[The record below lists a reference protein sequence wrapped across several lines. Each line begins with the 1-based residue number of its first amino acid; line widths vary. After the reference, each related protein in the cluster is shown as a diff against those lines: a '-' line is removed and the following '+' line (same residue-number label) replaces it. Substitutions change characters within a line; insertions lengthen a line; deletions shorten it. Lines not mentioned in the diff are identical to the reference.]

1 MMNIKKFLAVILV
14 TIIAITVFAG
24 CDVITKNEERDY
36 NQSLATVKYA
46 GLTSTVTKGEF
57 NESFNSLAYYYVYYY
72 GYTVDEAATSIL
84 DSLAQRKLLILYVRD
99 EIAKSQGV
107 ANTTAVADLL
117 NAVEKNEAVKSAN
130 ESMAKWYEQVFEELW
145 KEANSTDDTTDDT
158 TDDDKVDETDK
169 IAARPTRPDKA
180 EAEVDYNAELKPE
193 DAEIKFFEKP
203 YKDLY
208 TEKEWDEL
216 NKVEGKADYIPKAL
230 NELKKQLADNYK
242 SYDYYLNSAYETQ
255 LISKYKRELV
265 KDFNPDDPNDPNYA
279 AIQAAITKEYNNYVS
294 LNKEK
299 FSIETEANYKS
310 AISSSLTNTVYHP
323 TSEHGYGYVF
333 NILFKFS
340 DEQSTEL
347 KNFTAGQPDK
357 ELVKAFRDALAKG
370 IKVRKSNLNYDPEA
384 VCEKC
389 KQAQNASKN
398 PNKYCTDKDCKA
410 HPYEVYEEGHE
421 KAGEIKEF
429 DVQDVLREIK
439 TEIEN
444 AESFDKK
451 REVAAKYVYMVNDD
465 SGMYNTSS
473 NNAITGNGNGYL
485 IAPKGKDSSFV
496 AEFTTLGR
504 ALINGESDIEG
515 VAYDELKNKGYD
527 INGKGLGA
535 YGWCV
540 TDYGIHFMF
549 VSYIPYDTTVSG
561 VADDLIPPDY
571 IVYYGREDDENDKNK
586 TLRDVIVQDLKSK
599 NTEARYQIAAQNAI
613 AANKDNSISRNKK
626 AWEKTVKELK
636 KSLGVKD

>member
-1 MMNIKKFLAVILV
+1 MNIKKFLAVILV

-72 GYTVDEAATSIL
+72 GYTVDEAADAIL

-99 EIAKSQGV
+99 EIAKLNSKP
-107 ANTTAVADLL
+107 NTVDVSELL
-117 NAVEKNEAVKSAN
+117 TEVEKNEAVKSAN
-130 ESMAKWYEQVFEELW
+130 ESMAKWYKQVFEELW

-158 TDDDKVDETDK
+158 KDDDKVDEADK
-169 IAARPTRPDKA
+169 IAARPTRPAKK
-180 EAEVDYNAELKPE
+180 EAEVDYNKPL
-193 DAEIKFFEKP
+193 DPAKAEIKFFEKP

-216 NKVEGKADYIPKAL
+216 NKVDGKADYIPKAL

-255 LISKYKRELV
+255 LISKYKRELG
-265 KDFNPDDPNDPNYA
+265 KDFNPDNA
-279 AIQAAITKEYNNYVS
+279 AIESEYKNYVS

-299 FSIETEANYKS
+299 FSIETKANYKS

-340 DEQSTEL
+340 KDQSTEL

-357 ELVKAFRDALAKG
+357 TIVEKYRAQLANK
-370 IKVRKSNLNYDPEA
+370 IEVMKSNPDYDPDE
-384 VCEKC
+384 VCEECEK
-389 KQAQNASKN
+389 AQKDNKD
-398 PNKYCTDKDCKA
+398 PNKYCTKEKCNA
-410 HPYEVYEEGHE
+410 RPYEVDNEGN
-421 KAGEIKEF
+421 IKKYNVM
-429 DVQDVLREIK
+429 DVINELTTKLEDP
-439 TEIEN
+439 EN
-444 AESFDKK
+444 NTFEKK
-451 REVAAKYVYMVNDD
+451 REIATQYVYMYNDD
-465 SGMYNTSS
+465 TGMYNTSS

-485 IAPKGKDSSFV
+485 ISPHEDDKTYVEEFSKKG
-496 AEFTTLGR
+496 R
-504 ALINGESDIEG
+504 
-515 VAYDELKNKGYD
+515 ELVN
-527 INGKGLGA
+527 NGLGS

-549 VSYIPYDTTVSG
+549 VSYIPYDATKVEKENE
-561 VADDLIPPDY
+561 IPLKY

-613 AANKDNSISRNKK
+613 NKDNSISRNKK

>member
-107 ANTTAVADLL
+107 ANTTAVSDLL
-117 NAVEKNEAVKSAN
+117 NAVEQNEAVKSAN

-145 KEANSTDDTTDDT
+145 KEANSNDDTTDDT
-158 TDDDKVDETDK
+158 KDDDKVDETDK

-180 EAEVDYNAELKPE
+180 EAEIDYNAELKPE

-255 LISKYKRELV
+255 LISKYKRELS
-265 KDFNPDDPNDPNYA
+265 KDFNPDDA
-279 AIQAAITKEYNNYVS
+279 AIQAEYERYVS

-299 FSIETEANYKS
+299 FSIETEANYKT

-357 ELVKAFRDALAKG
+357 TIVEKYRAQLANK
-370 IKVRKSNLNYDPEA
+370 IEVMKSNPDYDPDE
-384 VCEKC
+384 VCEECEK
-389 KQAQNASKN
+389 AQKDNN
-398 PNKYCTDKDCKA
+398 DPNKYCTKEKCNA
-410 HPYEVYEEGHE
+410 RPYEVDSEGN
-421 KAGEIKEF
+421 IKKYNVM
-429 DVQDVLREIK
+429 DVINELTAKLDAATTFEAKREI
-439 TEIEN
+439 
-444 AESFDKK
+444 
-451 REVAAKYVYMVNDD
+451 AAQYVYMVNDD
-465 SGMYNTSS
+465 TGMYNTSS
-473 NNAITGNGNGYL
+473 NNAITAGGNGYL

-626 AWEKTVKELK
+626 VWEKTVKELK

>member
-1 MMNIKKFLAVILV
+1 MNIKKFLAVILV

-57 NESFNSLAYYYVYYY
+57 KESFNSLAYYYVYYY
-72 GYTVDEAATSIL
+72 GYTVDEAASSIL

-99 EIAKSQGV
+99 EIAKKQGV

-117 NAVEKNEAVKSAN
+117 KPVEKNEAVKSAN
-130 ESMAKWYEQVFEELW
+130 ESMAKWYKQVFEELW

-158 TDDDKVDETDK
+158 KDDDKVDETDK

-180 EAEVDYNAELKPE
+180 EAEVNYDADLKPE
-193 DAEIKFFEKP
+193 DAEIKFFEKAK
-203 YKDLY
+203 KDLF
-208 TEKEWDEL
+208 TAKEWEEL
-216 NKVEGKADYIPKAL
+216 NKVEGKVDYVDKAL

-255 LISKYKRELV
+255 LISKYKRELG
-265 KDFNPDDPNDPNYA
+265 KDFNPDDT
-279 AIQAAITKEYNNYVS
+279 AIESEYKNYVS

-299 FSIETEANYKS
+299 FSIEKKANYKS

-340 DEQSTEL
+340 KDQSTEL

-357 ELVKAFRDALAKG
+357 TIVEKYRAQLANK
-370 IKVRKSNLNYDPEA
+370 IEVMKSNPDYDPDE
-384 VCEKC
+384 VCEECEK
-389 KQAQNASKN
+389 AQKDNKD
-398 PNKYCTDKDCKA
+398 PNKYCTKEKCNA
-410 HPYEVYEEGHE
+410 RPYEVDENGDIKKYKVFDVIGEDGEIAEHGVINDLIRELE
-421 KAGEIKEF
+421 KASSFEAK
-429 DVQDVLREIK
+429 REIA
-439 TEIEN
+439 T
-444 AESFDKK
+444 
-451 REVAAKYVYMVNDD
+451 KYVYMVNDD
-465 SGMYNTSS
+465 TGMYNTSS

-485 IAPKGKDSSFV
+485 ISPHEDDKTYVEEFSKKG
-496 AEFTTLGR
+496 R
-504 ALINGESDIEG
+504 
-515 VAYDELKNKGYD
+515 ELVN
-527 INGKGLGA
+527 NGLGS

-549 VSYIPYDTTVSG
+549 VSYIPYDTTVAD
-561 VADDLIPPDY
+561 VKDDLIPPEY

-626 AWEKTVKELK
+626 VWEKTVKELK

>member
-1 MMNIKKFLAVILV
+1 MNIKKFLAVILV

-72 GYTVDEAATSIL
+72 GYTVDEAADAIL

-99 EIAKSQGV
+99 EIAKLNSKP
-107 ANTTAVADLL
+107 NTVNVSELL
-117 NAVEKNEAVKSAN
+117 TEVEKNEAVKSAN
-130 ESMAKWYEQVFEELW
+130 ESMAKWYKQVFEELW

-169 IAARPTRPDKA
+169 IAARPTRPAKK
-180 EAEVDYNAELKPE
+180 EAEVDYTKPL
-193 DAEIKFFEKP
+193 DPAKAEIKFFEKP

-255 LISKYKRELV
+255 LISKYKRELS
-265 KDFNPDDPNDPNYA
+265 KDFNPDDA
-279 AIQAAITKEYNNYVS
+279 AIQAEYERYVS

-299 FSIETEANYKS
+299 FSIETEANYKT

-357 ELVKAFRDALAKG
+357 TIVEKYRAQLANK
-370 IKVRKSNLNYDPEA
+370 IEVMKSNPDYDPDE
-384 VCEKC
+384 VCEECEK
-389 KQAQNASKN
+389 AQKDNN
-398 PNKYCTDKDCKA
+398 DPNKYCTKEKCNA
-410 HPYEVYEEGHE
+410 RPYEVDSEGN
-421 KAGEIKEF
+421 IKKYNVM
-429 DVQDVLREIK
+429 DVINELTAKLDAATTFEAKREI
-439 TEIEN
+439 
-444 AESFDKK
+444 
-451 REVAAKYVYMVNDD
+451 AAQYVYMVNDD
-465 SGMYNTSS
+465 TGMYNTSS
-473 NNAITGNGNGYL
+473 NNAITAGGNGYL
-485 IAPKGKDSSFV
+485 ISPHETDKTYVEEFSKKG
-496 AEFTTLGR
+496 R
-504 ALINGESDIEG
+504 
-515 VAYDELKNKGYD
+515 ELVN
-527 INGKGLGA
+527 NGLGS

-549 VSYIPYDTTVSG
+549 VSYIPYDATKVEKENE
-561 VADDLIPPDY
+561 IPLKY

-626 AWEKTVKELK
+626 VWEKTVKELK

>member
-57 NESFNSLAYYYVYYY
+57 KESFNSLAYYYVYYY
-72 GYTVDEAATSIL
+72 GYTVDEAASSIL

-99 EIAKSQGV
+99 EIAKIQKV

-130 ESMAKWYEQVFEELW
+130 ESMAKWYKQVFEELW
-145 KEANSTDDTTDDT
+145 KEANSSTDDKTDDKK
-158 TDDDKVDETDK
+158 DDDKVDETDK
-169 IAARPTRPDKA
+169 IAARPTRPAKK
-180 EAEVDYNAELKPE
+180 EAEVDYTKPL
-193 DAEIKFFEKP
+193 DPAKAEIKFFEKAK
-203 YKDLY
+203 KDLF
-208 TEKEWDEL
+208 TAKEWEEL
-216 NKVEGKADYIPKAL
+216 NKVEGKVDYVDKAL

-255 LISKYKRELV
+255 LIAKYKRELS
-265 KDFNPDDPNDPNYA
+265 KDYNPDDA
-279 AIQAAITKEYNNYVS
+279 AIKSEYDKYVS

-299 FSIETEANYKS
+299 FSIETKANYKT

-357 ELVKAFRDALAKG
+357 ELVKAFRDKLAKG

-384 VCEKC
+384 VCDDC
-389 KQAQNASKN
+389 KEAQKNSKN
-398 PNKYCTDKDCKA
+398 PNKYCTKKECNA
-410 HPYEVYEEGHE
+410 RPYEVYEEGHE

-429 DVQDVLREIK
+429 DVQDVLRDIK

-444 AESFDKK
+444 ADTFDKK

-465 SGMYNTSS
+465 TGMYNTSS
-473 NNAITGNGNGYL
+473 KNAITGNGNGYL
-485 IAPKGKDSSFV
+485 ISPHEDDKTYVEEFSKKG
-496 AEFTTLGR
+496 R
-504 ALINGESDIEG
+504 
-515 VAYDELKNKGYD
+515 ELVK
-527 INGKGLGA
+527 KGLGS
-535 YGWCV
+535 YDWCV

-549 VSYIPYDTTVSG
+549 VSYIPYDTTVSD
-561 VADDLIPPDY
+561 VKDDLIPLDY

-586 TLRDVIVQDLKSK
+586 TLRDVIVADLKSK

-626 AWEKTVKELK
+626 VWEKTVKELK

>member
-36 NQSLATVKYA
+36 NQALATVKYA

-72 GYTVDEAATSIL
+72 GYTVDEAADAIL

-99 EIAKSQGV
+99 EIAKLNSKP
-107 ANTTAVADLL
+107 NTVNVSELL
-117 NAVEKNEAVKSAN
+117 TEVEKNEAVKSAN
-130 ESMAKWYEQVFEELW
+130 ESMAKWYKQVFEELW

-158 TDDDKVDETDK
+158 KDDDKVDETDK
-169 IAARPTRPDKA
+169 IAARPTRPAKK
-180 EAEVDYNAELKPE
+180 EAEVDYNKPL
-193 DAEIKFFEKP
+193 DPAKAEIKFFEKP

-255 LISKYKRELV
+255 LISKYKRELS
-265 KDFNPDDPNDPNYA
+265 KDFNPKDT
-279 AIQAAITKEYNNYVS
+279 AIQAEYERYVS

-323 TSEHGYGYVF
+323 STEHGYGYVF

-357 ELVKAFRDALAKG
+357 TIVEKYRAQLANK
-370 IKVRKSNLNYDPEA
+370 IEVMKSNPDYDPDE
-384 VCEKC
+384 VCEECEK
-389 KQAQNASKN
+389 AQKDNN
-398 PNKYCTDKDCKA
+398 DPNKYCTKEKCNA
-410 HPYEVYEEGHE
+410 RPYEVDSEGN
-421 KAGEIKEF
+421 IKKYNVM
-429 DVQDVLREIK
+429 DVINELTAKLDAATTFEAKREI
-439 TEIEN
+439 
-444 AESFDKK
+444 
-451 REVAAKYVYMVNDD
+451 AAQYVYMVNDD
-465 SGMYNTSS
+465 TGMYNTSS
-473 NNAITGNGNGYL
+473 NNAITAGGNGYL
-485 IAPKGKDSSFV
+485 ISPHETDKTYVEEFSKKG
-496 AEFTTLGR
+496 R
-504 ALINGESDIEG
+504 
-515 VAYDELKNKGYD
+515 ELVN
-527 INGKGLGA
+527 NGLGS

-549 VSYIPYDTTVSG
+549 VSYIPYDATKVEKENE
-561 VADDLIPPDY
+561 IPLKY

>member
-72 GYTVDEAATSIL
+72 GYTVDEAADAIL

-99 EIAKSQGV
+99 EIAKLNSKP
-107 ANTTAVADLL
+107 NTVNVSELL
-117 NAVEKNEAVKSAN
+117 TEVEKNEAVKSAN
-130 ESMAKWYEQVFEELW
+130 ESMAKWYKQVFEELW

-158 TDDDKVDETDK
+158 KDDDKVDETDK
-169 IAARPTRPDKA
+169 IAARPTRPAKK
-180 EAEVDYNAELKPE
+180 EAEVDYNKPL
-193 DAEIKFFEKP
+193 DPAKAEIKFFEKP

-255 LISKYKRELV
+255 LISKYKRELGEKFDPD
-265 KDFNPDDPNDPNYA
+265 KD
-279 AIQAAITKEYNNYVS
+279 AIKNEYYKYVS

-299 FSIETEANYKS
+299 FSIETKANYKA

-323 TSEHGYGYVF
+323 STEHGYGYVF

-357 ELVKAFRDALAKG
+357 TIVEKYRAQLANK
-370 IKVRKSNLNYDPEA
+370 IEVMKSNPDYDPDE
-384 VCEKC
+384 VCEECEK
-389 KQAQNASKN
+389 AQKESKD
-398 PNKYCTDKDCKA
+398 PNKYCTKEKCNA
-410 HPYEVYEEGHE
+410 RPYEVDSEGN
-421 KAGEIKEF
+421 IKKYNVM
-429 DVQDVLREIK
+429 DVINELTAKLDAATSFEAKREI
-439 TEIEN
+439 
-444 AESFDKK
+444 
-451 REVAAKYVYMVNDD
+451 AAQYVYMVNDD
-465 SGMYNTSS
+465 TGMYNTSS
-473 NNAITGNGNGYL
+473 NNAITAGGNGYL
-485 IAPKGKDSSFV
+485 ISPHETDKTYVEEFSKKG
-496 AEFTTLGR
+496 R
-504 ALINGESDIEG
+504 
-515 VAYDELKNKGYD
+515 ELVN
-527 INGKGLGA
+527 NGLGS

-540 TDYGIHFMF
+540 TDYGIYFMF

-561 VADDLIPPDY
+561 VADDLIPLDY
-571 IVYYGREDDENDKNK
+571 IVYYGRSDDENDKNK
-586 TLRDVIVQDLKSK
+586 TLSDVIVADLKSK

-626 AWEKTVKELK
+626 VWEKTVKELK

>member
-72 GYTVDEAATSIL
+72 GYTVDEAADAIL

-99 EIAKSQGV
+99 EIAKLNSKP
-107 ANTTAVADLL
+107 NTVDVSELL
-117 NAVEKNEAVKSAN
+117 TEVEKNEAVKSAN
-130 ESMAKWYEQVFEELW
+130 ESMSKWYKQVFEELW

-158 TDDDKVDETDK
+158 KDDDKVDEADK
-169 IAARPTRPDKA
+169 IAARPTRPAKK
-180 EAEVDYNAELKPE
+180 EAEVDYNKPL
-193 DAEIKFFEKP
+193 DPAKAEIKFFEKP

-216 NKVEGKADYIPKAL
+216 NKVDGKADYIPKAL

-255 LISKYKRELV
+255 LISKYKRELGE
-265 KDFNPDDPNDPNYA
+265 KFDPDDTA
-279 AIQAAITKEYNNYVS
+279 VKAEYERYVS

-299 FSIETEANYKS
+299 FSIETESNYKS

-357 ELVKAFRDALAKG
+357 TIVEKYRAQLANK
-370 IKVRKSNLNYDPEA
+370 IEVMKSNPDYDPDE
-384 VCEKC
+384 VCEECEK
-389 KQAQNASKN
+389 AQKDNN
-398 PNKYCTDKDCKA
+398 DPNKYCTKEKCNA
-410 HPYEVYEEGHE
+410 RPYEVDSEGN
-421 KAGEIKEF
+421 IKKYNVM
-429 DVQDVLREIK
+429 DVINELTAKLDAATTFEAKREI
-439 TEIEN
+439 
-444 AESFDKK
+444 
-451 REVAAKYVYMVNDD
+451 AAQYVYMVNDD
-465 SGMYNTSS
+465 TGMYNTSS
-473 NNAITGNGNGYL
+473 NNAITAGGNGYL
-485 IAPKGKDSSFV
+485 ISPHETDKTYVEEFSKKG
-496 AEFTTLGR
+496 R
-504 ALINGESDIEG
+504 
-515 VAYDELKNKGYD
+515 ELVN
-527 INGKGLGA
+527 NGLGS

-549 VSYIPYDTTVSG
+549 VSYIPYDATKVEKENE
-561 VADDLIPPDY
+561 IPLKY

>member
-1 MMNIKKFLAVILV
+1 MNIKKFLAVILV

-130 ESMAKWYEQVFEELW
+130 ESMAKWYKQVFEELW

-169 IAARPTRPDKA
+169 IAARPTRPDKK
-180 EAEVDYNAELKPE
+180 EAEVDYTKPL
-193 DAEIKFFEKP
+193 DPAKAEIKFFEKP

-265 KDFNPDDPNDPNYA
+265 KDFNPDDA
-279 AIQAAITKEYNNYVS
+279 AIQAEYERYVS

-299 FSIETEANYKS
+299 FSIETEANYKT

-357 ELVKAFRDALAKG
+357 TIVEKYRAQLANK
-370 IKVRKSNLNYDPEA
+370 IEVMKSNPDYDPDE
-384 VCEKC
+384 VCEECEK
-389 KQAQNASKN
+389 AQKDNN
-398 PNKYCTDKDCKA
+398 DPNKYCTKEKCNA
-410 HPYEVYEEGHE
+410 RPYEVDSEGN
-421 KAGEIKEF
+421 IKKYNVM
-429 DVQDVLREIK
+429 DVINELTAKLDAATTFEAKREI
-439 TEIEN
+439 
-444 AESFDKK
+444 
-451 REVAAKYVYMVNDD
+451 AAQYVYMVNDD
-465 SGMYNTSS
+465 TGMYNTSS
-473 NNAITGNGNGYL
+473 NNAITAGGNGYL
-485 IAPKGKDSSFV
+485 ITPKGKNSSFV

-549 VSYIPYDTTVSG
+549 VSYIPYDATKVEKENE
-561 VADDLIPPDY
+561 IPLKY

>member
-72 GYTVDEAATSIL
+72 GYTVDEAASSIL

-130 ESMAKWYEQVFEELW
+130 ESMAKWYKQVFEELW

-158 TDDDKVDETDK
+158 KDDDKVDETDK
-169 IAARPTRPDKA
+169 IAARPTRPAKK
-180 EAEVDYNAELKPE
+180 EAEVDYTKPL
-193 DAEIKFFEKP
+193 DPAKAEIKFFEKP
-203 YKDLY
+203 YKNLY

-265 KDFNPDDPNDPNYA
+265 KDFNPDDA
-279 AIQAAITKEYNNYVS
+279 AVKAEYDRYVS

-299 FSIETEANYKS
+299 FNIETEANYKN

-357 ELVKAFRDALAKG
+357 IIVEKYRGQLAKK
-370 IKVRKSNLNYDPEA
+370 IEVMKSNPDYDPDE
-384 VCEKC
+384 VCEECEK
-389 KQAQNASKN
+389 AQKDNKD
-398 PNKYCTDKDCKA
+398 PNKYCTKEKCNA
-410 HPYEVYEEGHE
+410 RPYEVDGEGIIKKYNVMEVIEKLKNELTGKSFEE
-421 KAGEIKEF
+421 
-429 DVQDVLREIK
+429 QREIA
-439 TEIEN
+439 TQ
-444 AESFDKK
+444 
-451 REVAAKYVYMVNDD
+451 YVYMYNDD
-465 SGMYNTSS
+465 TGMYNTSS

-485 IAPKGKDSSFV
+485 ITPKGKDSSFV

-561 VADDLIPPDY
+561 VKDDLIPLDDY
-571 IVYYGREDDENDKNK
+571 FVYYGRYDDDNDKNK

-626 AWEKTVKELK
+626 VWEKTVKELK

>member
-1 MMNIKKFLAVILV
+1 MNIKKFLAVILV

-72 GYTVDEAATSIL
+72 GYTVDEAADAIL

-99 EIAKSQGV
+99 EIAKLNSKP
-107 ANTTAVADLL
+107 NTVNVSELL
-117 NAVEKNEAVKSAN
+117 TEVEKNEAVKSAN
-130 ESMAKWYEQVFEELW
+130 ESMAKWYKQVFEELW

-169 IAARPTRPDKA
+169 IAARPTRPDKK
-180 EAEVDYNAELKPE
+180 EAEVDYTKPL
-193 DAEIKFFEKP
+193 DPAKAEIKFFEKP

-265 KDFNPDDPNDPNYA
+265 KDFNPDDA
-279 AIQAAITKEYNNYVS
+279 AIKSEYDRYVS

-299 FSIETEANYKS
+299 FSIETESNYKS

-357 ELVKAFRDALAKG
+357 TIVEKYRAQLANK
-370 IKVRKSNLNYDPEA
+370 IEVMKSNPDYDPDE
-384 VCEKC
+384 VCEECEK
-389 KQAQNASKN
+389 AQKDNKD
-398 PNKYCTDKDCKA
+398 PNKYCTKEKCNA
-410 HPYEVYEEGHE
+410 RPYEVDSEGN
-421 KAGEIKEF
+421 IKKYNVM
-429 DVQDVLREIK
+429 DVINELTAKLDAATTFEAKREI
-439 TEIEN
+439 
-444 AESFDKK
+444 
-451 REVAAKYVYMVNDD
+451 AAQYVYMVNDD
-465 SGMYNTSS
+465 TGMYNTSS
-473 NNAITGNGNGYL
+473 NNAITAGGNGYL
-485 IAPKGKDSSFV
+485 ISPHETDKTYVEEFSKKG
-496 AEFTTLGR
+496 R
-504 ALINGESDIEG
+504 
-515 VAYDELKNKGYD
+515 ELVN
-527 INGKGLGA
+527 NGLGS

-549 VSYIPYDTTVSG
+549 VSYIPYDATKVEKENE
-561 VADDLIPPDY
+561 IPLKY

-626 AWEKTVKELK
+626 VWEKTVKELK

>member
-57 NESFNSLAYYYVYYY
+57 KESFNSLAYYYVYYY
-72 GYTVDEAATSIL
+72 GYTVDEAASSIL

-99 EIAKSQGV
+99 EIAKKLGV

-130 ESMAKWYEQVFEELW
+130 ESMAKWYKQVFEELW

-158 TDDDKVDETDK
+158 KDDDKVDETDK

-180 EAEVDYNAELKPE
+180 EAEVNYNADLKPE
-193 DAEIKFFEKP
+193 DAEIKFFEKAK
-203 YKDLY
+203 KDLF
-208 TEKEWDEL
+208 TAKEWEEL
-216 NKVEGKADYIPKAL
+216 NKVEGKVDYVDKAL

-265 KDFNPDDPNDPNYA
+265 KDFNPDDA
-279 AIQAAITKEYNNYVS
+279 AVKAEYDRYVS

-299 FSIETEANYKS
+299 FNIETEANYKA

-549 VSYIPYDTTVSG
+549 VSYIPYDTTVAD
-561 VADDLIPPDY
+561 VKDDLIPPDY

-626 AWEKTVKELK
+626 VWEKTVKELK

>member
-72 GYTVDEAATSIL
+72 GYTVDEAADAIL

-99 EIAKSQGV
+99 EIAKLNSKP
-107 ANTTAVADLL
+107 NTVNVSELL
-117 NAVEKNEAVKSAN
+117 TEVEKNEAVKSAN
-130 ESMAKWYEQVFEELW
+130 ESMAKWYKQVFEELW

-158 TDDDKVDETDK
+158 KDDDKVDETDK
-169 IAARPTRPDKA
+169 IAARPTRPAKK
-180 EAEVDYNAELKPE
+180 EAEVDYNKPL
-193 DAEIKFFEKP
+193 DPAKAEIKFFEKP

-255 LISKYKRELV
+255 LISKYKRELGEKFDPD
-265 KDFNPDDPNDPNYA
+265 KD
-279 AIQAAITKEYNNYVS
+279 AIKNEYYKYVS

-299 FSIETEANYKS
+299 FSIETKANYKA

-323 TSEHGYGYVF
+323 STEHGYGYVF

-357 ELVKAFRDALAKG
+357 TIVEKYRAQLANK
-370 IKVRKSNLNYDPEA
+370 IEVMKSNPDYDPDE
-384 VCEKC
+384 VCEECEK
-389 KQAQNASKN
+389 AQKESKD
-398 PNKYCTDKDCKA
+398 PNKYCTKEKCNA
-410 HPYEVYEEGHE
+410 RPYEVDSEGN
-421 KAGEIKEF
+421 IKKYNVM
-429 DVQDVLREIK
+429 DVINELTAKLDAATTFEAKREI
-439 TEIEN
+439 
-444 AESFDKK
+444 
-451 REVAAKYVYMVNDD
+451 AAQYVYMVNDD
-465 SGMYNTSS
+465 TGMYNTSS
-473 NNAITGNGNGYL
+473 NNAITAGGNGYL
-485 IAPKGKDSSFV
+485 ISPHETDKTYVEEFSKKG
-496 AEFTTLGR
+496 R
-504 ALINGESDIEG
+504 
-515 VAYDELKNKGYD
+515 ELVN
-527 INGKGLGA
+527 NGLGS

-561 VADDLIPPDY
+561 VADDLIPLDY
-571 IVYYGREDDENDKNK
+571 IVYYGRSDDENDKNK
-586 TLRDVIVQDLKSK
+586 TLSDVIVADLKSK

-626 AWEKTVKELK
+626 VWEKTVKELK

>member
-72 GYTVDEAATSIL
+72 GYTVDEAASSIL

-99 EIAKSQGV
+99 EIAKKQGV

-130 ESMAKWYEQVFEELW
+130 ESMAKWYKQVFEELW

-158 TDDDKVDETDK
+158 KDDDKVAETDK
-169 IAARPTRPDKA
+169 IAARPTRPAKK
-180 EAEVDYNAELKPE
+180 EAEVDYAKPL
-193 DAEIKFFEKP
+193 DPAKAEIKFFEKP

-208 TEKEWDEL
+208 TEKEWVEL

-265 KDFNPDDPNDPNYA
+265 KDFNPDDA
-279 AIQAAITKEYNNYVS
+279 AIQAEYERYVS

-323 TSEHGYGYVF
+323 STEHGYGYVF

-357 ELVKAFRDALAKG
+357 TIVEKYRAQLAEK
-370 IKVRKSNLNYDPEA
+370 IEVMKSNLDYDPDE
-384 VCEKC
+384 VCEECEK
-389 KQAQNASKN
+389 AQKDNKD
-398 PNKYCTDKDCKA
+398 PNKYCTKEKCNA
-410 HPYEVYEEGHE
+410 RPYEVDGEGIIKKYNAMEVIEKLKNELNGKSFEE
-421 KAGEIKEF
+421 
-429 DVQDVLREIK
+429 QREIA
-439 TEIEN
+439 TQ
-444 AESFDKK
+444 
-451 REVAAKYVYMVNDD
+451 YVYMYNDD
-465 SGMYNTSS
+465 TGMYNTSS

-485 IAPKGKDSSFV
+485 ISPHETDKTYV
-496 AEFTTLGR
+496 AEFSKKGR
-504 ALINGESDIEG
+504 
-515 VAYDELKNKGYD
+515 ELVN
-527 INGKGLGA
+527 NGLGS

-549 VSYIPYDTTVSG
+549 VSYIPYDTTVAD
-561 VADDLIPPDY
+561 VKDDLIPLKY

-586 TLRDVIVQDLKSK
+586 TIRDVIVQDLKSK

-626 AWEKTVKELK
+626 VWEKTVKELK

>member
-1 MMNIKKFLAVILV
+1 MNIKKFLAVILV

-72 GYTVDEAATSIL
+72 GYTVDEAADAIL

-99 EIAKSQGV
+99 EIAKLNSKP
-107 ANTTAVADLL
+107 NTVDVSELL
-117 NAVEKNEAVKSAN
+117 TEVEKNEAVKSAN
-130 ESMAKWYEQVFEELW
+130 ESMAKWYKQVFEELW

-265 KDFNPDDPNDPNYA
+265 KDFNLKDT
-279 AIQAAITKEYNNYVS
+279 AIQAEYERYVS

-357 ELVKAFRDALAKG
+357 TIVEKYRAQLANK
-370 IKVRKSNLNYDPEA
+370 IEVMKSNPDYDPDE
-384 VCEKC
+384 VCEECEK
-389 KQAQNASKN
+389 AQKDNKD
-398 PNKYCTDKDCKA
+398 PNKYCTKEKCNA
-410 HPYEVYEEGHE
+410 RPYEVDSEGN
-421 KAGEIKEF
+421 IKKYNVM
-429 DVQDVLREIK
+429 DVINELTAKLDAATSFEAKREI
-439 TEIEN
+439 
-444 AESFDKK
+444 
-451 REVAAKYVYMVNDD
+451 AAQYVYMVNDD

-485 IAPKGKDSSFV
+485 IAPKGKNSSFV

-549 VSYIPYDTTVSG
+549 VSYIPYDATKVEKENE
-561 VADDLIPPDY
+561 IPLKY

-599 NTEARYQIAAQNAI
+599 NTEARYQIVAQNAI

-626 AWEKTVKELK
+626 VWEKTVKELK

>member
-1 MMNIKKFLAVILV
+1 MNIKKFLAVILV

-72 GYTVDEAATSIL
+72 GYTVDEAADAIL

-99 EIAKSQGV
+99 EIAKLNSKP
-107 ANTTAVADLL
+107 NTVNVSELL
-117 NAVEKNEAVKSAN
+117 TEVEKNEAVKSAN
-130 ESMAKWYEQVFEELW
+130 ESMAKWYKQVFEELW

-158 TDDDKVDETDK
+158 KDDDKVDETDK
-169 IAARPTRPDKA
+169 IAARPTRPAKK
-180 EAEVDYNAELKPE
+180 EAEVDYNKPL
-193 DAEIKFFEKP
+193 DPAKAEIKFFEKP

-265 KDFNPDDPNDPNYA
+265 KDFNPDDA
-279 AIQAAITKEYNNYVS
+279 AIKSEYDRYVS

-299 FSIETEANYKS
+299 FSIETESNYKS

-357 ELVKAFRDALAKG
+357 TIVEKYRAQLANK
-370 IKVRKSNLNYDPEA
+370 IEVMKSNPDYDPDE
-384 VCEKC
+384 VCEECEK
-389 KQAQNASKN
+389 AQKDNKD
-398 PNKYCTDKDCKA
+398 PNKYCTKEKCNA
-410 HPYEVYEEGHE
+410 RPYEVDSEGN
-421 KAGEIKEF
+421 IKKYNVM
-429 DVQDVLREIK
+429 DVINELTAKLDAATSFEAKREI
-439 TEIEN
+439 
-444 AESFDKK
+444 
-451 REVAAKYVYMVNDD
+451 AAQYVYMVNDD
-465 SGMYNTSS
+465 TGMYNTSN
-473 NNAITGNGNGYL
+473 NNAITAGGNGYL
-485 IAPKGKDSSFV
+485 ISPHETDKTYVEEFSKKG
-496 AEFTTLGR
+496 R
-504 ALINGESDIEG
+504 
-515 VAYDELKNKGYD
+515 ELVN
-527 INGKGLGA
+527 NGLGS

-549 VSYIPYDTTVSG
+549 VSYIPYDATKVEKENE
-561 VADDLIPPDY
+561 IPLKY

>member
-1 MMNIKKFLAVILV
+1 MNIKKFLAVILV

-145 KEANSTDDTTDDT
+145 KEANSNDDTTDDT

-180 EAEVDYNAELKPE
+180 EAEIDYNAELKPE
-193 DAEIKFFEKP
+193 DAEIKFFEKAK
-203 YKDLY
+203 KDLY
-208 TEKEWDEL
+208 TAKEWEEL
-216 NKVEGKADYIPKAL
+216 NKVEGKVDYVDKAL

-265 KDFNPDDPNDPNYA
+265 KDFNPDKD
-279 AIQAAITKEYNNYVS
+279 AIQAEYDRYVS

-340 DEQSTEL
+340 KDQSTEL

-357 ELVKAFRDALAKG
+357 TIVEKYRAQLAKK
-370 IKVRKSNLNYDPEA
+370 IEVMKSNPDYDPDE
-384 VCEKC
+384 VCEECEK
-389 KQAQNASKN
+389 AQKDNKD
-398 PNKYCTDKDCKA
+398 PNKYCTKEKCNA
-410 HPYEVYEEGHE
+410 RPYEVDGEGIIKKYNVMEVIEKLKNELTGKSFEE
-421 KAGEIKEF
+421 
-429 DVQDVLREIK
+429 QREIA
-439 TEIEN
+439 TQ
-444 AESFDKK
+444 
-451 REVAAKYVYMVNDD
+451 YVYMYNDD
-465 SGMYNTSS
+465 TGMYNTSS

-485 IAPKGKDSSFV
+485 ISPHETDKTYV
-496 AEFTTLGR
+496 EEFSKMGR
-504 ALINGESDIEG
+504 
-515 VAYDELKNKGYD
+515 ELVK
-527 INGKGLGA
+527 KGLGS
-535 YGWCV
+535 YDYCI

-561 VADDLIPPDY
+561 VADDLIPLDY
-571 IVYYGREDDENDKNK
+571 IVYYGRSDDDNDNDKK
-586 TLRDVIVQDLKSK
+586 LRDVIVQDLKSK

>member
-57 NESFNSLAYYYVYYY
+57 KESFNSLAYYYVYYY
-72 GYTVDEAATSIL
+72 GYTVDEAASSIL

-99 EIAKSQGV
+99 EIAKKQGV

-130 ESMAKWYEQVFEELW
+130 ESMAKWYKQVFEELW

-158 TDDDKVDETDK
+158 KDDDKVDETDK

-193 DAEIKFFEKP
+193 DAEIKFFEKAK
-203 YKDLY
+203 KDLF
-208 TEKEWDEL
+208 TAKEWEEL
-216 NKVEGKADYIPKAL
+216 NKVEGKVDYVDKAL

-265 KDFNPDDPNDPNYA
+265 KDFNLDDTA
-279 AIQAAITKEYNNYVS
+279 VKAEYDRYDS

-299 FSIETEANYKS
+299 FNIETEANYKA

-357 ELVKAFRDALAKG
+357 TIVEKYRAQLAKK
-370 IKVRKSNLNYDPEA
+370 IEVMKSNLDYDPEA
-384 VCEKC
+384 VCDDC
-389 KQAQNASKN
+389 KEAQKNSKN
-398 PNKYCTDKDCKA
+398 PNKYCTKEKCNA
-410 HPYEVYEEGHE
+410 RPYEVDSEGI
-421 KAGEIKEF
+421 IKKYNVM
-429 DVQDVLREIK
+429 DVINELTAK
-439 TEIEN
+439 LN
-444 AESFDKK
+444 AATTFEAK
-451 REVAAKYVYMVNDD
+451 REVATEYVYKVNDD
-465 SGMYNTSS
+465 TGMYNTSS

-485 IAPKGKDSSFV
+485 ITPKGKDSSFV

-504 ALINGESDIEG
+504 ALINGESDIKG
-515 VAYDELKNKGYD
+515 VAYDELTNKGYN

-561 VADDLIPPDY
+561 VADDLIPLDY
-571 IVYYGREDDENDKNK
+571 IVYYGREGDDNDNNK
-586 TLRDVIVQDLKSK
+586 KLRDVIVQDLKSK

>member
-1 MMNIKKFLAVILV
+1 MNIKKFLAVILV

-169 IAARPTRPDKA
+169 IAARPTRPDKK
-180 EAEVDYNAELKPE
+180 EAEVDYNKPL
-193 DAEIKFFEKP
+193 DPAKAEIKFFEKP

-357 ELVKAFRDALAKG
+357 TIVEKYRAQLAEK
-370 IKVRKSNLNYDPEA
+370 IEVMKSNLDYDPDE
-384 VCEKC
+384 VCEECEK
-389 KQAQNASKN
+389 AQKDNN
-398 PNKYCTDKDCKA
+398 DPNKYCTKEKCNA
-410 HPYEVYEEGHE
+410 RPYEVDSEGN
-421 KAGEIKEF
+421 IKKYNVM
-429 DVQDVLREIK
+429 DVINELTAKLDAATSFEAKREIA
-439 TEIEN
+439 TQ
-444 AESFDKK
+444 
-451 REVAAKYVYMVNDD
+451 YVYMVNDD
-465 SGMYNTSS
+465 TGMYNTSS
-473 NNAITGNGNGYL
+473 NNAITAGGNGYL
-485 IAPKGKDSSFV
+485 ISPHETDKTYVEEFSKKG
-496 AEFTTLGR
+496 R
-504 ALINGESDIEG
+504 
-515 VAYDELKNKGYD
+515 ELVN
-527 INGKGLGA
+527 NGLGS

>member
-1 MMNIKKFLAVILV
+1 MNIKKFLAVILV

-130 ESMAKWYEQVFEELW
+130 ESMAKWYKQVFEELW

-158 TDDDKVDETDK
+158 TDDDKVDETGK

-180 EAEVDYNAELKPE
+180 EAEVDYTKPL
-193 DAEIKFFEKP
+193 DPAKAEIKFFEKP

-265 KDFNPDDPNDPNYA
+265 KDFNPDDA
-279 AIQAAITKEYNNYVS
+279 AIQAEYDRYVS

-299 FSIETEANYKS
+299 FSIETEANYKN

-357 ELVKAFRDALAKG
+357 TIVEKYRAQLANK
-370 IKVRKSNLNYDPEA
+370 IEVMKSNPDYDPDE
-384 VCEKC
+384 VCEEC
-389 KQAQNASKN
+389 KKAQKDNKD
-398 PNKYCTDKDCKA
+398 PNKYCTKEKCNA
-410 HPYEVYEEGHE
+410 RPYEVDSEGN
-421 KAGEIKEF
+421 IKKYNVM
-429 DVQDVLREIK
+429 DVINELTAKLDAATSFEAKREI
-439 TEIEN
+439 
-444 AESFDKK
+444 
-451 REVAAKYVYMVNDD
+451 AAQYVYMVNDD
-465 SGMYNTSS
+465 TGMYNTSS
-473 NNAITGNGNGYL
+473 NNAITAGGNGYL
-485 IAPKGKDSSFV
+485 ITPKGKNSSFV

-561 VADDLIPPDY
+561 VADDLIPLDY
-571 IVYYGREDDENDKNK
+571 IVYYGRSDDENDKNK

-626 AWEKTVKELK
+626 VWEKTVKELK

>member
-36 NQSLATVKYA
+36 NQALATVKYA

-72 GYTVDEAATSIL
+72 GYTVDEAADAIL

-99 EIAKSQGV
+99 EIAKLNSKP
-107 ANTTAVADLL
+107 NTVNVSELL
-117 NAVEKNEAVKSAN
+117 TEVEKNEAVKSAN
-130 ESMAKWYEQVFEELW
+130 ESMAKWYKQVFEELW

-158 TDDDKVDETDK
+158 KDDDKVDETDK
-169 IAARPTRPDKA
+169 IAARPTRPAEK
-180 EAEVDYNAELKPE
+180 EAEVDYTKPL
-193 DAEIKFFEKP
+193 DPAKAEIKFFEKP
-203 YKDLY
+203 YKNLY

-255 LISKYKRELV
+255 LIAKYKRELV
-265 KDFNPDDPNDPNYA
+265 KDFNPDDT
-279 AIQAAITKEYNNYVS
+279 AIRAEYERYVS

-347 KNFTAGQPDK
+347 KNFTAGQPDEK
-357 ELVKAFRDALAKG
+357 LVKAFRDALAKG
-370 IKVRKSNLNYDPEA
+370 IKVRKSNLDYDPEA
-384 VCEKC
+384 VCEEC
-389 KQAQNASKN
+389 KKAQQDSKD
-398 PNKYCTDKDCKA
+398 PNKYCTKGTEEKCNA
-410 HPYEVYEEGHE
+410 RPYEVYEEGHE

-429 DVQDVLREIK
+429 DVMDVINELTAKLDAESSFEAKREIA
-439 TEIEN
+439 TQ
-444 AESFDKK
+444 
-451 REVAAKYVYMVNDD
+451 YVYMVNDD
-465 SGMYNTSS
+465 TGMYNTSS
-473 NNAITGNGNGYL
+473 NNAITAGGNGYL
-485 IAPKGKDSSFV
+485 ITPKGKNSSFV
-496 AEFTTLGR
+496 EEFTTLGR

-515 VAYDELKNKGYD
+515 VAYNELKSKYE
-527 INGKGLGA
+527 IKGKGLGA

-549 VSYIPYDTTVSG
+549 VSYIPYDTTVTG
-561 VADDLIPPDY
+561 VADDLIPLDY
-571 IVYYGREDDENDKNK
+571 IVYYGRKDDENDKDK
-586 TLRDVIVQDLKSK
+586 KLRDVIVQDLKSK

-626 AWEKTVKELK
+626 VWEKTVKELK

>member
-1 MMNIKKFLAVILV
+1 MNIKKFLAVILV

-72 GYTVDEAATSIL
+72 GYTVDEAADAIL

-99 EIAKSQGV
+99 EIAKLNSKP
-107 ANTTAVADLL
+107 NTVNVSELL
-117 NAVEKNEAVKSAN
+117 TEVEKNEAVKSAN
-130 ESMAKWYEQVFEELW
+130 ESMAKWYKQVFEELW

-158 TDDDKVDETDK
+158 KDDDKVDETDK
-169 IAARPTRPDKA
+169 IAARPTRPAKK
-180 EAEVDYNAELKPE
+180 EAEVDYNKPL
-193 DAEIKFFEKP
+193 DPAKAEIKFFEKP

-255 LISKYKRELV
+255 LISKYKRELS
-265 KDFNPDDPNDPNYA
+265 KDFNPDDA
-279 AIQAAITKEYNNYVS
+279 AIQAEYERYVS

-299 FSIETEANYKS
+299 FSIEKEANYKS

-357 ELVKAFRDALAKG
+357 TIVEKYRAQLANK
-370 IKVRKSNLNYDPEA
+370 IEVMKSNPDYDPDE
-384 VCEKC
+384 VCEECEK
-389 KQAQNASKN
+389 AQKDNN
-398 PNKYCTDKDCKA
+398 DPNKYCTKEKCNA
-410 HPYEVYEEGHE
+410 RPYEVDSEGN
-421 KAGEIKEF
+421 IKKYNVM
-429 DVQDVLREIK
+429 DVINELTAKLDAATSFEAKREIA
-439 TEIEN
+439 TQ
-444 AESFDKK
+444 
-451 REVAAKYVYMVNDD
+451 YVYMVNDD
-465 SGMYNTSS
+465 TGMYNTSS
-473 NNAITGNGNGYL
+473 NNAITAGGNGYL
-485 IAPKGKDSSFV
+485 ISPHETDKTYVEEFSKKG
-496 AEFTTLGR
+496 R
-504 ALINGESDIEG
+504 
-515 VAYDELKNKGYD
+515 ELVN
-527 INGKGLGA
+527 NGLGS

-549 VSYIPYDTTVSG
+549 VSYIPYDATKVEKENE
-561 VADDLIPPDY
+561 IPLKY

>member
-72 GYTVDEAATSIL
+72 GYTVDEAADAIL

-99 EIAKSQGV
+99 EIAKLNSKP
-107 ANTTAVADLL
+107 NTVDVSELL
-117 NAVEKNEAVKSAN
+117 TEVEKNEAVKSAN
-130 ESMAKWYEQVFEELW
+130 ESMAKWYKQVFEELW

-158 TDDDKVDETDK
+158 KDDDKVDEADK
-169 IAARPTRPDKA
+169 IAARPTRPAKK
-180 EAEVDYNAELKPE
+180 EAEVDYNKPL
-193 DAEIKFFEKP
+193 DPAKAEIKFFEKP

-255 LISKYKRELV
+255 LISKYKRKLGE
-265 KDFNPDDPNDPNYA
+265 KFNPDDA
-279 AIQAAITKEYNNYVS
+279 AIQAEYERYVS

-299 FSIETEANYKS
+299 FSIETESNYKS

-357 ELVKAFRDALAKG
+357 TIVEKYRAQLANK
-370 IKVRKSNLNYDPEA
+370 IEVMKSNPDYDPDE
-384 VCEKC
+384 VCEECEK
-389 KQAQNASKN
+389 AQKDNN
-398 PNKYCTDKDCKA
+398 DPNKYCTKEKCNA
-410 HPYEVYEEGHE
+410 RPYEVDSEGN
-421 KAGEIKEF
+421 IKKYNVM
-429 DVQDVLREIK
+429 DVINELTAKLDAATTFEAKREI
-439 TEIEN
+439 
-444 AESFDKK
+444 
-451 REVAAKYVYMVNDD
+451 AAQYVYMVNDD
-465 SGMYNTSS
+465 TGMYNTSS
-473 NNAITGNGNGYL
+473 NNAITAGGNGYL
-485 IAPKGKDSSFV
+485 ISPHETDKTYVEEFSKKG
-496 AEFTTLGR
+496 R
-504 ALINGESDIEG
+504 
-515 VAYDELKNKGYD
+515 ELVN
-527 INGKGLGA
+527 NGLGS

-549 VSYIPYDTTVSG
+549 VSYIPYDATKVEKENE
-561 VADDLIPPDY
+561 IPLKY

>member
-255 LISKYKRELV
+255 LISKYKRELS
-265 KDFNPDDPNDPNYA
+265 KDFNPDDA
-279 AIQAAITKEYNNYVS
+279 AIQAEYERYVS

-299 FSIETEANYKS
+299 FSIETEANYKT

-347 KNFTAGQPDK
+347 KKLHGGTTRQGTCQGVP
-357 ELVKAFRDALAKG
+357 RRT
-370 IKVRKSNLNYDPEA
+370 RKR
-384 VCEKC
+384 
-389 KQAQNASKN
+389 
-398 PNKYCTDKDCKA
+398 
-410 HPYEVYEEGHE
+410 H
-421 KAGEIKEF
+421 
-429 DVQDVLREIK
+429 
-439 TEIEN
+439 
-444 AESFDKK
+444 
-451 REVAAKYVYMVNDD
+451 
-465 SGMYNTSS
+465 
-473 NNAITGNGNGYL
+473 
-485 IAPKGKDSSFV
+485 
-496 AEFTTLGR
+496 
-504 ALINGESDIEG
+504 
-515 VAYDELKNKGYD
+515 
-527 INGKGLGA
+527 
-535 YGWCV
+535 
-540 TDYGIHFMF
+540 
-549 VSYIPYDTTVSG
+549 
-561 VADDLIPPDY
+561 
-571 IVYYGREDDENDKNK
+571 
-586 TLRDVIVQDLKSK
+586 
-599 NTEARYQIAAQNAI
+599 
-613 AANKDNSISRNKK
+613 
-626 AWEKTVKELK
+626 
-636 KSLGVKD
+636 

>member
-36 NQSLATVKYA
+36 NQALATVKYA

-72 GYTVDEAATSIL
+72 GYTVDEAADAIL

-99 EIAKSQGV
+99 EIAKLNSKP
-107 ANTTAVADLL
+107 NTVNVSELL
-117 NAVEKNEAVKSAN
+117 TEVEKNEAVKSAN

-158 TDDDKVDETDK
+158 KDDDKVDETDK
-169 IAARPTRPDKA
+169 IAARPTRPAKK
-180 EAEVDYNAELKPE
+180 EAEVDYNKPL
-193 DAEIKFFEKP
+193 DPAKAEIKFFEKP

-265 KDFNPDDPNDPNYA
+265 TDFDPDDA
-279 AIQAAITKEYNNYVS
+279 AIQAEYERYVS

-299 FSIETEANYKS
+299 FSIETEANYKT

-357 ELVKAFRDALAKG
+357 TIVEKYRAQLANK
-370 IKVRKSNLNYDPEA
+370 IEVMKSNPDYDPDE
-384 VCEKC
+384 VCEECEK
-389 KQAQNASKN
+389 AQKDNN
-398 PNKYCTDKDCKA
+398 DPNKYCTKEKCNA
-410 HPYEVYEEGHE
+410 RPYEVDSEGN
-421 KAGEIKEF
+421 IKKYNVM
-429 DVQDVLREIK
+429 DVINELTAKLDAATSFEAKREIA
-439 TEIEN
+439 TQ
-444 AESFDKK
+444 
-451 REVAAKYVYMVNDD
+451 YVYMVNDD
-465 SGMYNTSS
+465 TGMYNTSS
-473 NNAITGNGNGYL
+473 NNAITAGGNGYL
-485 IAPKGKDSSFV
+485 ISPHETDKTYVEEFSKKG
-496 AEFTTLGR
+496 R
-504 ALINGESDIEG
+504 
-515 VAYDELKNKGYD
+515 ELVN
-527 INGKGLGA
+527 NGLGS

-549 VSYIPYDTTVSG
+549 VSYIPYDATKVEKENE
-561 VADDLIPPDY
+561 IPLKY

-626 AWEKTVKELK
+626 VWEKTVKELK

>member
-1 MMNIKKFLAVILV
+1 MNIKKFLAVILV

-299 FSIETEANYKS
+299 FSIETEANYKT

-357 ELVKAFRDALAKG
+357 TIVEKYRAQLANK
-370 IKVRKSNLNYDPEA
+370 IEVIKSNPDYDPDE
-384 VCEKC
+384 VCEEC
-389 KQAQNASKN
+389 KAAQKESKD
-398 PNKYCTDKDCKA
+398 PNKYCTKEKCNA
-410 HPYEVYEEGHE
+410 RPYEVDGEGN
-421 KAGEIKEF
+421 IKKYNVI
-429 DVQDVLREIK
+429 DVINELTAKLDAATSFEAKREIA
-439 TEIEN
+439 TQ
-444 AESFDKK
+444 
-451 REVAAKYVYMVNDD
+451 YVYMVNDD
-465 SGMYNTSS
+465 TGMYNTSS
-473 NNAITGNGNGYL
+473 NNAITAGGNGYL
-485 IAPKGKDSSFV
+485 ISPHETDKTYVEEFSKKG
-496 AEFTTLGR
+496 R
-504 ALINGESDIEG
+504 
-515 VAYDELKNKGYD
+515 ELVN
-527 INGKGLGA
+527 NGLGS

-549 VSYIPYDTTVSG
+549 VSYIPYDATKVEKENE
-561 VADDLIPPDY
+561 IPLKY

>member
-1 MMNIKKFLAVILV
+1 MNIKKFLAVILV

-130 ESMAKWYEQVFEELW
+130 ESMAKWYKQVFEELW

-158 TDDDKVDETDK
+158 KDDDKVDETDK

-265 KDFNPDDPNDPNYA
+265 KDFNPDDA
-279 AIQAAITKEYNNYVS
+279 AIQAEYDRYVS

-357 ELVKAFRDALAKG
+357 TIVEKYRAQLANK
-370 IKVRKSNLNYDPEA
+370 IEVMKSNPDYDPDE
-384 VCEKC
+384 VCEECEK
-389 KQAQNASKN
+389 AQKESKD
-398 PNKYCTDKDCKA
+398 PNKYCTKEKCNA
-410 HPYEVYEEGHE
+410 RPYEVDSEGN
-421 KAGEIKEF
+421 IKKYNVM
-429 DVQDVLREIK
+429 DVINELTAKLDAATSFEAKREI
-439 TEIEN
+439 
-444 AESFDKK
+444 
-451 REVAAKYVYMVNDD
+451 AAQYVYMVNDD
-465 SGMYNTSS
+465 TGMYNTSS
-473 NNAITGNGNGYL
+473 NNAITAGGNGYL
-485 IAPKGKDSSFV
+485 ITPKGKNSSFV

-561 VADDLIPPDY
+561 VADDLIPLDY
-571 IVYYGREDDENDKNK
+571 IVYYGRSDDENDKNK

-626 AWEKTVKELK
+626 VWEKTVKELK

>member
-145 KEANSTDDTTDDT
+145 KEATSNDDTTDDT

-180 EAEVDYNAELKPE
+180 EAEVDYTKPL
-193 DAEIKFFEKP
+193 DPAKAEIKFFEKP

-255 LISKYKRELV
+255 LISKYKRELS
-265 KDFNPDDPNDPNYA
+265 KDFNPDDA
-279 AIQAAITKEYNNYVS
+279 AIESEYKNYVS

-299 FSIETEANYKS
+299 FSIETEANYKT

-340 DEQSTEL
+340 NDQSTEL

-357 ELVKAFRDALAKG
+357 TIVEKYRAQLANK
-370 IKVRKSNLNYDPEA
+370 IEVMKSNPDYDPDE
-384 VCEKC
+384 VCEECEK
-389 KQAQNASKN
+389 AQKDNN
-398 PNKYCTDKDCKA
+398 DPNKYCTKEKCNA
-410 HPYEVYEEGHE
+410 RPYEVDSEGN
-421 KAGEIKEF
+421 IKKYNVM
-429 DVQDVLREIK
+429 DVINELTAKLDAATTFEAKREI
-439 TEIEN
+439 
-444 AESFDKK
+444 
-451 REVAAKYVYMVNDD
+451 AAQYVYMVNDD
-465 SGMYNTSS
+465 TGMYNTSS
-473 NNAITGNGNGYL
+473 NNAITAGGNGYL
-485 IAPKGKDSSFV
+485 ITPKGKNSSFV

-549 VSYIPYDTTVSG
+549 VSYIPYDATKVEKENE
-561 VADDLIPPDY
+561 IPLKY

>member
-57 NESFNSLAYYYVYYY
+57 KESFNSLAYYYVYYY
-72 GYTVDEAATSIL
+72 KYTVDEAATSIL

-99 EIAKSQGV
+99 EIAKKQGV
-107 ANTTAVADLL
+107 ANTTTVADLL

-130 ESMAKWYEQVFEELW
+130 ESMAKWYKQVFEELW
-145 KEANSTDDTTDDT
+145 KEANSSTDDKTDDKK
-158 TDDDKVDETDK
+158 DDDKVDKTDK

-180 EAEVDYNAELKPE
+180 KAEVDYNAELKPE
-193 DAEIKFFEKP
+193 DAEIKFFEKAK
-203 YKDLY
+203 KDLF
-208 TEKEWDEL
+208 TAKEWEEL
-216 NKVEGKADYIPKAL
+216 NKVEGKIDYVDKAL

-255 LISKYKRELV
+255 LIAKYKRELG
-265 KDFNPDDPNDPNYA
+265 KDFNPDDA
-279 AIQAAITKEYNNYVS
+279 AIKSEYDRYVS

-299 FSIETEANYKS
+299 FSIETKANYKT

-357 ELVKAFRDALAKG
+357 ELVKAFRDKLAKG

-384 VCEKC
+384 VCDDC
-389 KQAQNASKN
+389 KAVQTESKD
-398 PNKYCTDKDCKA
+398 PNKYCTKKECNA
-410 HPYEVYEEGHE
+410 RPYEVYEEGHE

-429 DVQDVLREIK
+429 DVQDVLRDIK

-444 AESFDKK
+444 ADTFDKK

-465 SGMYNTSS
+465 TGMYNTSS

-485 IAPKGKDSSFV
+485 ISPHEDDKTYVEEFSKKG
-496 AEFTTLGR
+496 R
-504 ALINGESDIEG
+504 
-515 VAYDELKNKGYD
+515 ELVKN
-527 INGKGLGA
+527 GLGS

-561 VADDLIPPDY
+561 VKDDLIPLDY
-571 IVYYGREDDENDKNK
+571 TVYYGREDDENDKNK
-586 TLRDVIVQDLKSK
+586 TLRDVIVADLKSK

-626 AWEKTVKELK
+626 VWEKTVKELK

>member
-1 MMNIKKFLAVILV
+1 MNIKKFLAVILV

-72 GYTVDEAATSIL
+72 GYTVDEAADAIL

-99 EIAKSQGV
+99 EIAKIERV

-117 NAVEKNEAVKSAN
+117 NAVERNEAVKSAN
-130 ESMAKWYEQVFEELW
+130 ESMSKWYKQVFEELW

-158 TDDDKVDETDK
+158 KDDDKVDETDK
-169 IAARPTRPDKA
+169 IAARPTRPAKK
-180 EAEVDYNAELKPE
+180 EAEVNYNAELKPE
-193 DAEIKFFEKP
+193 DAEIKFFEKAK
-203 YKDLY
+203 KDLF
-208 TEKEWDEL
+208 TAKEWEEL
-216 NKVEGKADYIPKAL
+216 NKVEGKVDYVDKAL

-255 LISKYKRELV
+255 LISKYKRELG
-265 KDFNPDDPNDPNYA
+265 KDFNPDDA
-279 AIQAAITKEYNNYVS
+279 AIKSEYDRYVS

-299 FSIETEANYKS
+299 FSIETKANYKS

-323 TSEHGYGYVF
+323 STEHGYGYVF

-357 ELVKAFRDALAKG
+357 TIVEKYRAQLAKK
-370 IKVRKSNLNYDPEA
+370 IEVMKSNPDYDPDE
-384 VCEKC
+384 VCEDCEK
-389 KQAQNASKN
+389 AQKDNKD
-398 PNKYCTDKDCKA
+398 PNKYCTKEKCNA
-410 HPYEVYEEGHE
+410 RPYEVDGEGIIKKYNVMEVIEKLKNELTGKSFEE
-421 KAGEIKEF
+421 
-429 DVQDVLREIK
+429 QREIA
-439 TEIEN
+439 TQ
-444 AESFDKK
+444 
-451 REVAAKYVYMVNDD
+451 YVYMYNDD
-465 SGMYNTSS
+465 TGMYNTSS

-485 IAPKGKDSSFV
+485 ISPHEDDKTYV
-496 AEFTTLGR
+496 EEFSKMGR
-504 ALINGESDIEG
+504 
-515 VAYDELKNKGYD
+515 ELVKS
-527 INGKGLGA
+527 GLGS
-535 YGWCV
+535 YDYCV

-549 VSYIPYDTTVSG
+549 VSYIPYDATKVEKENE
-561 VADDLIPPDY
+561 IPLDGY
-571 IVYYGREDDENDKNK
+571 IVYYGRKDDDNDKNK
-586 TLRDVIVQDLKSK
+586 TLRDVIVADLKSK

-626 AWEKTVKELK
+626 VWEKTVKELK

>member
-1 MMNIKKFLAVILV
+1 MNIKKFLAVILV

-57 NESFNSLAYYYVYYY
+57 KESFNSLAYYYVYYY

-117 NAVEKNEAVKSAN
+117 NAVERNEAVKSAN
-130 ESMAKWYEQVFEELW
+130 ESMAKWYKQVFEELW
-145 KEANSTDDTTDDT
+145 KEANSTTDDST
-158 TDDDKVDETDK
+158 DDKKDDDKVDETDK
-169 IAARPTRPDKA
+169 IAARPTRPAKK
-180 EAEVDYNAELKPE
+180 EAEVDYTKPL
-193 DAEIKFFEKP
+193 DPAKAEIKFFEKAK
-203 YKDLY
+203 KDLF
-208 TEKEWDEL
+208 TAKEWEEL
-216 NKVEGKADYIPKAL
+216 NKVEGKVDYVDKAL

-255 LISKYKRELV
+255 LISKYKRELS
-265 KDFNPDDPNDPNYA
+265 KDFNPDDA
-279 AIQAAITKEYNNYVS
+279 AIESEKEKYVS

-299 FSIETEANYKS
+299 FSIETKANYKT

-340 DEQSTEL
+340 KDQSTEL

-357 ELVKAFRDALAKG
+357 SIVEKYRAQLANK
-370 IKVRKSNLNYDPEA
+370 IEVMKSNPDYDPDE
-384 VCEKC
+384 VCEEC
-389 KQAQNASKN
+389 KKAQKDNKD
-398 PNKYCTDKDCKA
+398 PNKYCTKEKCNA
-410 HPYEVYEEGHE
+410 RPYEVDENGDIKKYKVFDVIGEDGEIAEHGVINDLIRELE
-421 KAGEIKEF
+421 KATTFEAK
-429 DVQDVLREIK
+429 REIA
-439 TEIEN
+439 T
-444 AESFDKK
+444 
-451 REVAAKYVYMVNDD
+451 KYVYMVNDD
-465 SGMYNTSS
+465 TGMYNTSS

-485 IAPKGKDSSFV
+485 ISPHEDDKTYVEEFSKKG
-496 AEFTTLGR
+496 R
-504 ALINGESDIEG
+504 
-515 VAYDELKNKGYD
+515 ELVKS
-527 INGKGLGA
+527 GLGS

-561 VADDLIPPDY
+561 VADDLIPLEY
-571 IVYYGREDDENDKNK
+571 IVYYGREDDDNDKNK

>member
-1 MMNIKKFLAVILV
+1 MNIKKFLAVILV

-72 GYTVDEAATSIL
+72 GYTVDEAADAIL

-99 EIAKSQGV
+99 EIAKLNSKP
-107 ANTTAVADLL
+107 NTVDVSELL
-117 NAVEKNEAVKSAN
+117 TEVEKNEAVKSAN
-130 ESMAKWYEQVFEELW
+130 ESMAKWYKQVFEELW

-158 TDDDKVDETDK
+158 KDDDKVDEADK
-169 IAARPTRPDKA
+169 IAARPTRPAKK
-180 EAEVDYNAELKPE
+180 EAEVDYNKPL
-193 DAEIKFFEKP
+193 DPAKAEIKFFEKP

-216 NKVEGKADYIPKAL
+216 NKVDGKADYIPKAL

-255 LISKYKRELV
+255 LISKYKRELGE
-265 KDFNPDDPNDPNYA
+265 KFDPDDTA
-279 AIQAAITKEYNNYVS
+279 VKAEYERYVS

-299 FSIETEANYKS
+299 FSIETESNYKS

-357 ELVKAFRDALAKG
+357 TIVEKYRAQLANK
-370 IKVRKSNLNYDPEA
+370 IEVMKSNPDYDPDE
-384 VCEKC
+384 VCEECEK
-389 KQAQNASKN
+389 AQKDNKD
-398 PNKYCTDKDCKA
+398 PNKYCTKEKCNA
-410 HPYEVYEEGHE
+410 RPYEVDSEGN
-421 KAGEIKEF
+421 IKKYNVM
-429 DVQDVLREIK
+429 DVINELTAKLDAASSFEAKREI
-439 TEIEN
+439 
-444 AESFDKK
+444 
-451 REVAAKYVYMVNDD
+451 AAQYVYMVNDD
-465 SGMYNTSS
+465 TGMYNTSS
-473 NNAITGNGNGYL
+473 NNAITAGGNGYL
-485 IAPKGKDSSFV
+485 ISPHETDKTYVEEFSKKG
-496 AEFTTLGR
+496 R
-504 ALINGESDIEG
+504 
-515 VAYDELKNKGYD
+515 ELVN
-527 INGKGLGA
+527 NGLGS

-549 VSYIPYDTTVSG
+549 VSYIPYDATKVEKENE
-561 VADDLIPPDY
+561 IPLKY

>member
-265 KDFNPDDPNDPNYA
+265 KDFNPDKD
-279 AIQAAITKEYNNYVS
+279 AIQAEYDRYVS

-340 DEQSTEL
+340 KDQSTEL

-357 ELVKAFRDALAKG
+357 TIVEKYRAQLAKK
-370 IKVRKSNLNYDPEA
+370 IEVMKSNPDYDPDE
-384 VCEKC
+384 VCEECEK
-389 KQAQNASKN
+389 AQKDNKD
-398 PNKYCTDKDCKA
+398 PNKYCTKEKCNA
-410 HPYEVYEEGHE
+410 RPYEVDGEGIIKKYNVMEVIEKLKNELTGKSFEE
-421 KAGEIKEF
+421 
-429 DVQDVLREIK
+429 QREIA
-439 TEIEN
+439 TQ
-444 AESFDKK
+444 
-451 REVAAKYVYMVNDD
+451 YVYMYNDD
-465 SGMYNTSS
+465 TGMYNTSS

-485 IAPKGKDSSFV
+485 ISPHETDKTYV
-496 AEFTTLGR
+496 EEFSKMGR
-504 ALINGESDIEG
+504 
-515 VAYDELKNKGYD
+515 ELVK
-527 INGKGLGA
+527 KGLGS
-535 YGWCV
+535 YDYCI

-561 VADDLIPPDY
+561 VADDLIPLDY

-626 AWEKTVKELK
+626 VWEKTVKELK

>member
-1 MMNIKKFLAVILV
+1 MNIKKFLAVILV

-72 GYTVDEAATSIL
+72 GYTVDEAADAIL

-99 EIAKSQGV
+99 EIAKLNSKP
-107 ANTTAVADLL
+107 NTVDVSELL
-117 NAVEKNEAVKSAN
+117 TEVEKNEAVKSAN
-130 ESMAKWYEQVFEELW
+130 ESMAKWYKQVFEELW

-158 TDDDKVDETDK
+158 KDDDKVDEADK
-169 IAARPTRPDKA
+169 IAARPTRPAKK
-180 EAEVDYNAELKPE
+180 EAEVDYNKPL
-193 DAEIKFFEKP
+193 DPAKAEIKFFEKP

-255 LISKYKRELV
+255 LISKYKRKLGE
-265 KDFNPDDPNDPNYA
+265 KFNPDKD
-279 AIQAAITKEYNNYVS
+279 AIKNEYYKYVS

-357 ELVKAFRDALAKG
+357 TIVEKYRAQLANK
-370 IKVRKSNLNYDPEA
+370 IEVMKSNPDYDPDE
-384 VCEKC
+384 VCEECEK
-389 KQAQNASKN
+389 AQKDNN
-398 PNKYCTDKDCKA
+398 DPNKYCTKEKCNA
-410 HPYEVYEEGHE
+410 RPYEVDSEGN
-421 KAGEIKEF
+421 IKKYNVM
-429 DVQDVLREIK
+429 DVINELTAKLDAATTFEAKREI
-439 TEIEN
+439 
-444 AESFDKK
+444 
-451 REVAAKYVYMVNDD
+451 AAQYVYMVNDD
-465 SGMYNTSS
+465 TGMYNTSS
-473 NNAITGNGNGYL
+473 NNAITAGGNGYL
-485 IAPKGKDSSFV
+485 ISPHETDKTYVEEFSKKG
-496 AEFTTLGR
+496 R
-504 ALINGESDIEG
+504 
-515 VAYDELKNKGYD
+515 ELVN
-527 INGKGLGA
+527 NGLGS

-549 VSYIPYDTTVSG
+549 VSYIPYDATKVEKENE
-561 VADDLIPPDY
+561 IPLKY

>member
-1 MMNIKKFLAVILV
+1 MNIKKFLAVILV

-72 GYTVDEAATSIL
+72 GYTVDEAADAIL

-99 EIAKSQGV
+99 EIAKLNSKP
-107 ANTTAVADLL
+107 NTVDVSELL
-117 NAVEKNEAVKSAN
+117 TEVEKNEAVKSAN
-130 ESMAKWYEQVFEELW
+130 ESMAKWYKQVFEELW

-158 TDDDKVDETDK
+158 KDDDKVDEADK
-169 IAARPTRPDKA
+169 IAARPTRPAKK
-180 EAEVDYNAELKPE
+180 EAEVDYNKPL
-193 DAEIKFFEKP
+193 DPAKAEIKFFEKP

-216 NKVEGKADYIPKAL
+216 NKVDGKADYIPKAL

-265 KDFNPDDPNDPNYA
+265 KDFNPDDA
-279 AIQAAITKEYNNYVS
+279 AIRAEYDRYVS

-299 FSIETEANYKS
+299 FSIETESNYKS

-357 ELVKAFRDALAKG
+357 TIVEKYRAQLANK
-370 IKVRKSNLNYDPEA
+370 IEVMKSNPDYDPDE
-384 VCEKC
+384 VCEECEK
-389 KQAQNASKN
+389 AQKDNKD
-398 PNKYCTDKDCKA
+398 PNKYCTKEKCNA
-410 HPYEVYEEGHE
+410 RPYEVDSEGN
-421 KAGEIKEF
+421 IKKYNVM
-429 DVQDVLREIK
+429 DVINELTAKLDAATTFEAKREI
-439 TEIEN
+439 
-444 AESFDKK
+444 
-451 REVAAKYVYMVNDD
+451 AAQYVYMVNDD
-465 SGMYNTSS
+465 TGMYNTSS
-473 NNAITGNGNGYL
+473 NNAITAGGNGYL
-485 IAPKGKDSSFV
+485 ISPHETDKTYVEEFSKKG
-496 AEFTTLGR
+496 R
-504 ALINGESDIEG
+504 
-515 VAYDELKNKGYD
+515 ELVN
-527 INGKGLGA
+527 NGLGS

-549 VSYIPYDTTVSG
+549 VSYIPYDATKVEKENE
-561 VADDLIPPDY
+561 IPLKY

-626 AWEKTVKELK
+626 VWEKTVKELK

>member
-1 MMNIKKFLAVILV
+1 MNIKKFLAVILV

-72 GYTVDEAATSIL
+72 GYTVDEAADAIL

-99 EIAKSQGV
+99 EIAKLNSKP
-107 ANTTAVADLL
+107 NTVDVSELL
-117 NAVEKNEAVKSAN
+117 TEVEKNEAVKSAN
-130 ESMAKWYEQVFEELW
+130 ESMAKWYKQVFEELW

-158 TDDDKVDETDK
+158 KDDDKVDEADK
-169 IAARPTRPDKA
+169 IAARPTRPAKK
-180 EAEVDYNAELKPE
+180 EAEVDYNKPL
-193 DAEIKFFEKP
+193 DPAKAEIKFFEKP

-216 NKVEGKADYIPKAL
+216 NKVDGKADYIPKAL

-255 LISKYKRELV
+255 LISKYKRELGE
-265 KDFNPDDPNDPNYA
+265 KFDPDDA
-279 AIQAAITKEYNNYVS
+279 AVKAEYERYVS

-299 FSIETEANYKS
+299 FSIETESNYKS

-357 ELVKAFRDALAKG
+357 TIVEKYRAQLANK
-370 IKVRKSNLNYDPEA
+370 IEVMKSNPDYDPDE
-384 VCEKC
+384 VCEECEK
-389 KQAQNASKN
+389 AQKDNN
-398 PNKYCTDKDCKA
+398 DPNKYCTKEKCNA
-410 HPYEVYEEGHE
+410 RPYEVDSEGN
-421 KAGEIKEF
+421 IKKYNVM
-429 DVQDVLREIK
+429 DVINELTAKLDAATTFEAKREI
-439 TEIEN
+439 
-444 AESFDKK
+444 
-451 REVAAKYVYMVNDD
+451 AAQYVYMVNDD
-465 SGMYNTSS
+465 TGMYNTSS
-473 NNAITGNGNGYL
+473 NNAITAGGNGYL
-485 IAPKGKDSSFV
+485 ISPHETDKTYVEEFSKKG
-496 AEFTTLGR
+496 R
-504 ALINGESDIEG
+504 
-515 VAYDELKNKGYD
+515 ELVN
-527 INGKGLGA
+527 NGLGS

-549 VSYIPYDTTVSG
+549 VSYIPYDATKVEKENE
-561 VADDLIPPDY
+561 IPLKY

>member
-1 MMNIKKFLAVILV
+1 MNIKKFLAVILV

-57 NESFNSLAYYYVYYY
+57 KESFNSLAYYYVYYY
-72 GYTVDEAATSIL
+72 GYTVDEAASSIL

-99 EIAKSQGV
+99 EIAKKQGV

-130 ESMAKWYEQVFEELW
+130 ESMAKWYKQVFEELW
-145 KEANSTDDTTDDT
+145 KEANSSTDDTTDDKK
-158 TDDDKVDETDK
+158 DDDKVDETDK
-169 IAARPTRPDKA
+169 IAARPTRPDKK
-180 EAEVDYNAELKPE
+180 EAEVDYTKPL
-193 DAEIKFFEKP
+193 DPAKAEIKFFEKAK
-203 YKDLY
+203 KDLF
-208 TEKEWDEL
+208 TAKEWEEL
-216 NKVEGKADYIPKAL
+216 NKVEGKVDYVDKAL

-255 LISKYKRELV
+255 LIAKYKRELV
-265 KDFNPDDPNDPNYA
+265 KDFNPDDA
-279 AIQAAITKEYNNYVS
+279 AIKSEYENYKS

-323 TSEHGYGYVF
+323 STEHGYGYVF

-357 ELVKAFRDALAKG
+357 ELVKAFRDKLAKG

-389 KQAQNASKN
+389 KQAQNASKD

-410 HPYEVYEEGHE
+410 HPYEVDDKGDIIKYNVMDVINELKE
-421 KAGEIKEF
+421 K
-429 DVQDVLREIK
+429 L
-439 TEIEN
+439 N
-444 AESFDKK
+444 AATTFEAK
-451 REVAAKYVYMVNDD
+451 REVATEYVYKVNDD
-465 SGMYNTSS
+465 TGMYNTSS

-485 IAPKGKDSSFV
+485 ITPKGKDSSFV

-515 VAYDELKNKGYD
+515 VAYDELINKGYD

-549 VSYIPYDTTVSG
+549 VSYIPYDTTVAD
-561 VADDLIPPDY
+561 VKDDLIPLDY

-586 TLRDVIVQDLKSK
+586 KLRDVIVQDLKSK

-626 AWEKTVKELK
+626 VWEKTVKELK

>member
-1 MMNIKKFLAVILV
+1 MNIKKFLAVILV

-36 NQSLATVKYA
+36 NQSLVTVKYA

-72 GYTVDEAATSIL
+72 KYTVDEAAESIL

-99 EIAKSQGV
+99 EIAKSNKV
-107 ANTTAVADLL
+107 ANTTAVVDLL
-117 NAVEKNEAVKSAN
+117 NDVEKNEAVKSAN
-130 ESMAKWYEQVFEELW
+130 ESMAKWYKQVFDDLW
-145 KEANSTDDTTDDT
+145 KERSNAQKDNSTE
-158 TDDDKVDETDK
+158 DKKEEDKIDETDK

-180 EAEVDYNAELKPE
+180 KAEVDYNAELKPE
-193 DAEIKFFEKP
+193 DKEIKFFEKAK
-203 YKDLY
+203 KDLY
-208 TEKEWDEL
+208 TAKEWAEL
-216 NKVEGKADYIPKAL
+216 NKVEGKVDYVDKAL

-255 LISKYKRELV
+255 LISKYKRELG
-265 KDFNPDDPNDPNYA
+265 KDFNPDDA
-279 AIQAAITKEYNNYVS
+279 AIESEKEKYVS

-299 FSIETEANYKS
+299 FSIETKANYKT

-340 DEQSTEL
+340 KDQSTEL
-347 KNFTAGQPDK
+347 KNFKAGQPDK
-357 ELVKAFRDALAKG
+357 SIVEKYRAQLANK
-370 IKVRKSNLNYDPEA
+370 IEVMKSNPDYDPDE
-384 VCEKC
+384 VCEEC
-389 KQAQNASKN
+389 KKAQKDNKD
-398 PNKYCTDKDCKA
+398 PNKYCTKEKCNA
-410 HPYEVYEEGHE
+410 RPYEVDSEGN
-421 KAGEIKEF
+421 IKKYNVI
-429 DVQDVLREIK
+429 DVINELTAKLDAATSFEAKREI
-439 TEIEN
+439 
-444 AESFDKK
+444 
-451 REVAAKYVYMVNDD
+451 AAQYVYMVNDD
-465 SGMYNTSS
+465 TGMYNTSS

-485 IAPKGKDSSFV
+485 ISPHEDDKTYVDEFSAKGRELVKD
-496 AEFTTLGR
+496 
-504 ALINGESDIEG
+504 
-515 VAYDELKNKGYD
+515 
-527 INGKGLGA
+527 GLGS

-549 VSYIPYDTTVSG
+549 VSYIPYDATKVEKENE
-561 VADDLIPPDY
+561 IPLGY
-571 IVYYGREDDENDKNK
+571 TVYYGRYDDDNDKNK
-586 TLRDVIVQDLKSK
+586 TLRDVIVADLKSK

-626 AWEKTVKELK
+626 VWEKTVKELK